1 MKFSAFI
8 VKDDVEIGPYIT
20 LRYND
25 EDQKKNLKVSI
36 APKLGSN
43 MFCFIAGENNIIYC
57 DRGLLIKKDF
67 TGNFVLWPIP
77 NRVRDKEYVFN
88 GQKYSLQNI
97 KRHRGNDVLIH
108 GLVFDR
114 EWKYKNPIVGKDFA
128 AAETYVDITPKSP
141 EYSAYPFASRLTLK
155 YKLSKQSIKIAYTV
169 ENNSS
174 LEMPFG
180 FGLHPYFSTLS
191 GATGT
196 FVMVPADY
204 VMEADNDL
212 LPSGKLR
219 DVTNTE
225 YDLRQPKAVDLLNLD
240 HVFTGLH
247 GKGFILYKKQ
257 KMKIYL
263 NTSEEFTHIVLYTME
278 KNKGL
283 ICLENQT
290 CSTDAINLDAK
301 GFKKEAHLLTVA
313 PGKSYTGHI
322 EYKVEYLV

>member
-1 MKFSAFI
+1 MQFSAFI
-8 VKDDVEIGPYIT
+8 VKDDVEIGPYIS

-25 EDQKKNLKVSI
+25 EDRKKNLKVSI

-43 MFCFIAGENNIIYC
+43 IFCFRVGENDIIYC
-57 DRGLLIKKDF
+57 DRDLLIKKDF

-77 NRVRDKEYVFN
+77 NRVRDKKYIFKGRE
-88 GQKYSLQNI
+88 YSLGNI

-114 EWKYKNPIVGKDFA
+114 EWQYKNPIAGKDFA
-128 AAETYVDITPKSP
+128 SVETYIDIAPESP
-141 EYSAYPFASRLTLK
+141 NYSAYPFASRLSLA
-155 YKLSKQSIKIAYTV
+155 YKLSRQSIKIKYTV
-169 ENNSS
+169 QNNSS

-191 GATGT
+191 GINETL
-196 FVMVPADY
+196 VMLSADY
-204 VMEADNDL
+204 VMEADKDL
-212 LPSGKLR
+212 LPSGKLK
-219 DVTNTE
+219 DVSGTE
-225 YDLRQPKAVDLLNLD
+225 YDLRKPKAVSLLNLD

-247 GKGFILYKKQ
+247 SKAHILYEKQ
-257 KMKIYL
+257 KMAISL
-263 NTSEEFTHIVLYTME
+263 DASEEFTHMVLYTME
-278 KNKGL
+278 KYKGF

-313 PGKSYTGHI
+313 PGKSFTGYI
-322 EYKVEYLV
+322 EYKVKYLV